1 MTSFILTPV
10 EKGIMRCR
18 HTAPL
23 TPDDVKTM
31 ARFLSDYR
39 GKLLDRLSHAN
50 VEECARHIKHLRPMM
65 PTTAIFGAGLGAD
78 FLNLPESY
86 YTHDVRCFAGEAEA
100 LAWLREQ

>member
-10 EKGIMRCR
+10 ERGIMRCR

-23 TPDDVKTM
+23 TPADVTTM

-39 GKLLDRLSHAN
+39 GKLLIDLTGAD
-50 VEECARHIKHLRPMM
+50 VEECGRHIRHLRPMM
-65 PTTAIFGAGLGAD
+65 PTTAIFGADLGAD
-78 FLNLPESY
+78 CLEVPESY
-86 YTHDVRCFAGEAEA
+86 YTHDVRCFPDEPSA